1 LLGALTLP
9 ALLHQIAAEP
19 ARAVGAIVLVFVLP
33 GFLLL
38 RFLAPQRKLDFEL
51 SLLSVAMS
59 VALLPPLALVLNRFK
74 ALSPSGW
81 GVGLALLCLAAWA
94 FRRRDLP
101 GAPFE
106 KAEELRRPVVIATLR
121 LLRPGRVIRLSVV
134 VLMITMAVGTARYGA
149 LNQRQFAYTEFWMLP
164 SEKGDYRRLKI
175 GVRNEEKRLVNYD
188 LEISLNSRVF
198 ERRHLIVRNGDT
210 WLNETT
216 APNDQSEEE
225 QVIQAKLYRSD
236 DPSML
241 YRQALL
247 RFSPGSKRDHTLGSA
262 S

>member
-1 LLGALTLP
+1 LSAF
-9 ALLHQIAAEP
+9 AAES

-38 RFLAPQRKLDFEL
+38 HVLARQRKLDFEL

-59 VALLPPLALVLNRFK
+59 VALLPPLALVLNRFN

-94 FRRRDLP
+94 FRRRDVP

-106 KAEELRRPVVIATLR
+106 NAEEPRRQLVIAAPA

-134 VLMITMAVGTARYGA
+134 ALMITMAVGVARYGA

-175 GVRNEEKRLVNYD
+175 GVRNEEKSVVSYD

-210 WLNETT
+210 WLKETT

-247 RFSPGSKRDHTLGSA
+247 RFSPDSKSPSGNILNLRNHL
-262 S
+262 